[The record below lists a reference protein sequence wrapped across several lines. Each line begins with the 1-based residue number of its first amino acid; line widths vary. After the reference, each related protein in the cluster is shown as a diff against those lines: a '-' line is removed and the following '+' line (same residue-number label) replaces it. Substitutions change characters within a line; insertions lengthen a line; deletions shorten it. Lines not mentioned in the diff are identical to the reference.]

1 MPFKGTNREAYK
13 TASKGKNPKERSEI
27 YYKEKSKLEGKPSL
41 FSEIKKAL
49 FGQKNE
55 YKVDVSKMNHR
66 QLRASNKPNNE
77 IRKTK
82 FVPKQL
88 IIDDIRDY
96 RSSKIISNVS
106 NFLAN
111 SFVKMTCKNFSSD
124 QMNFFRS
131 SIALITSETL
141 NKALEKPLNI
151 IDNIKMFIKVSKVV
165 YKVVMYFDEKINEYC
180 VDEKKIMIVKN
191 TDLEYLEYLKTHPKI
206 AEYEKRN
213 EIIEYLGREV
223 FVKIDR
229 PFGSTHPNHKDIVY
243 PINYGYLPNT
253 KALDGEEQD
262 AYILGMDEPIKEFK
276 GIVKAIIIR
285 KNDNEDKLVVCSI
298 DKTPTKNEIIKSTEF
313 QEKYFNTEIIMS
325 ISE

>member
-66 QLRASNKPNNE
+66 QLRTSNKPNNE

-82 FVPKQL
+82 FVLKQL

-106 NFLAN
+106 NFLAT
-111 SFVKMTCKNFSSD
+111 SFVKMTCKNFSND

-229 PFGSTHPNHKDIVY
+229 PFGSTHHNHKDIVY

-298 DKTPTKNEIIKSTEF
+298 DKTPTKNEIINSTEF
-313 QEKYFNTEIIMS
+313 QEKYFNTEIIM
-325 ISE
+325 

>member
-27 YYKEKSKLEGKPSL
+27 YYKEKSKLERKPSL

-55 YKVDVSKMNHR
+55 YKVDVSKMNYR
-66 QLRASNKPNNE
+66 QLQVSNKPNNE

-106 NFLAN
+106 NFLAT
-111 SFVKMTCKNFSSD
+111 SFVKMTCKNLSND

-131 SIALITSETL
+131 SIALITSETI

-165 YKVVMYFDEKINEYC
+165 YKVVMYFDEKIKEYC
-180 VDEKKIMIVKN
+180 VDENKIMIVKN
-191 TDLEYLEYLKTHPKI
+191 NDLEYLEYLKTHPKI

-213 EIIEYLGREV
+213 EIIEYLGSEV

-229 PFGSTHPNHKDIVY
+229 PLGSIHPNHKDIVF

-262 AYILGMDEPIKEFK
+262 AYILGIDEPINEFK

-298 DKTPTKNEIIKSTEF
+298 NKTPT
-313 QEKYFNTEIIMS
+313 
-325 ISE
+325 